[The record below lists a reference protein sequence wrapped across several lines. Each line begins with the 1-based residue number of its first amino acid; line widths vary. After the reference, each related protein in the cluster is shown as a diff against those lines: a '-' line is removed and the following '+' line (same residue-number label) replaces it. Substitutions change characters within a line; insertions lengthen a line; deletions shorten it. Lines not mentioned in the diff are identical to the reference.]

1 MPVNLRDFMNAMNEW
16 TRQEAPPGVQEVLPA
31 SMWMKVR
38 SAGADVDG
46 GVRFDPRAIVEV
58 ALDGRTELL
67 DSVAEPLARAL
78 NERFAPKDA
87 APSTTRRTIPPVP
100 PPPVAPVFAR
110 TRGCSSSVGRVDS

>member
-16 TRQEAPPGVQEVLPA
+16 TRQEAPSGVQEVLPA
-31 SMWMKVR
+31 SIWMKVR

-87 APSTTRRTIPPVP
+87 APPTAMPTRPPMPPVPPVP
-100 PPPVAPVFAR
+100 PPPALKRRPDR
-110 TRGCSSSVGRVDS
+110 KSVV